1 MQRRSFLGSMLSA
14 SLIAAEPAGTGQQRR
29 DRASSVP
36 KAKWLENGLID
47 AGGSHEPYIFVVR
60 RGGNRLDARDEY
72 ERAQSEEVIRRLKD
86 QGIEVF
92 HTHLYKG
99 FGMAAEAPD
108 MADAKRTAE
117 MAHRLGMKVDSYV
130 QWNTLMYET
139 FFAEEPRAKDWVQ
152 RDAVGRPIMLT
163 YGYQQSFR
171 YRPCFA
177 NQEYLDYLK
186 KIVRFAVEE
195 VKTDFIHFD
204 NFDLNPEP
212 DSCHCHVCVPR
223 FRAYLKEKYTPAQR
237 KERFGFENVDY
248 VNPPE
253 WNAGN
258 PPAKMEIIFD
268 PAIQEWISFRC
279 YVMVDA
285 LRQMSTYAKSM
296 NPEVAIEVNP
306 HGITGANR
314 AWEAGLDHAQILKW
328 TDVFWTEES
337 NVPGLVA
344 DGRLISKIRSYKLA
358 RKFHNVLLAYIAA
371 HPLEMAEC
379 LAFNQTIGYA
389 GNDPIPPDM
398 LKYVEF
404 YRRHREYYTQTEDVA
419 NVALLRSLPSI
430 TYNQRRAQ
438 LSAILAEQALIQ
450 SRIPFDLVFD
460 EHLADL
466 KKYRVLILP
475 DSECLSDE
483 QLRHIRSFVDGGGGL
498 VAIGQAGLYDQWR
511 RLRVSSGLTGLVDG
525 QMPAKAYEETVEE
538 TEIEGA
544 VSRKEVGA
552 GRTVY
557 IPELQFD
564 GPLPQTEPYFTIG
577 NHFWKAPKNMNELVQ
592 ATEWAAREEIPVS
605 ISGPDYLIAN
615 AASQSARNRMVVH
628 LVNYKAKSQQAVGA
642 VDVHVKL
649 PAGAKATEIRL
660 YSPDGPDGEKL
671 KWQAESGGVSF
682 TVPGVQV
689 YSFATVQW

>member
-1 MQRRSFLGSMLSA
+1 VSA
-14 SLIAAEPAGTGQQRR
+14 PLLALESPVKAQQRS
-29 DRASSVP
+29 DQPSSAP
-36 KAKWLENGLID
+36 KAHWLKNGLID

-60 RGGNRLDARDEY
+60 RGGNRLDAREQY
-72 ERAQSEEVIRRLKD
+72 ERAQSEDVIRRLKD

-99 FGMAAEAPD
+99 FGMAAEAPE

-117 MAHRLGMKVDSYV
+117 IAHRLGMKVDTYV

-152 RDAVGRPIMLT
+152 RNAEGRPIMLT

-177 NQEYLDYLK
+177 NQEYLEYLK
-186 KIVRFAVEE
+186 KIVRFAVQE

-212 DSCHCHVCVPR
+212 DSCHCHVCVSR
-223 FRAYLKEKYTPAQR
+223 FRTYLKEKYTPAQR

-253 WNAGN
+253 WNVGN
-258 PPAKMEIIFD
+258 PPSKMEIIFD

-279 YVMVDA
+279 YVMADA

-328 TDVFWTEES
+328 TDVFWTEEE
-337 NVPGLVA
+337 NVPGLMP
-344 DGRLISKIRSYKLA
+344 DGRLVSKIRSYKLA
-358 RKFHNVLLAYIAA
+358 RAFSNILLTYIAA
-371 HPLEMAEC
+371 HPLDMAEC

-389 GNDPIPPDM
+389 GNDPITADM
-398 LKYVEF
+398 AKYVAF

-438 LSAILAEQALIQ
+438 LSAILAEQGLIQ

-460 EHLADL
+460 EHLGNL
-466 KKYRVLILP
+466 SKYRVLILP

-483 QLRHIRSFVDGGGGL
+483 QLKQIRSFVDAGGGL
-498 VAIGQAGLYDQWR
+498 IAMGQAGLYDQWR
-511 RLRVSSGLTGLVDG
+511 RLRVSPGLTGLIDG
-525 QMPAKAYEETVEE
+525 QPPAKAYEETVEE
-538 TEIEGA
+538 TEIVGA
-544 VSRKEVGA
+544 VLRKEDGQ

-557 IPELQFD
+557 LPALRFD
-564 GPLPQTEPYFTIG
+564 GPLPAPEPYFSIG
-577 NHFWKAPKNMNELVQ
+577 NRFWKAPKNADELIQ
-592 ATEWAAREEIPVS
+592 AIQWAGKEDIPVTVT
-605 ISGPDYLIAN
+605 GPDYLVAN
-615 AASQSARNRMVVH
+615 AVVQPQRRRLMVH
-628 LVNYKAKSQQAVGA
+628 LVNYKSKAQQPVGA
-642 VDVHVKL
+642 VDVTVKL
-649 PAGAKATEIRL
+649 PKDAQVKEVRL
-660 YSPDGPDGEKL
+660 FSPDGSDGETL
-671 KWQAESGGVSF
+671 KPQAEAGSVTF
-682 TVPGVQV
+682 TVPGIQV
-689 YSFATVQW
+689 YSFAAVEWA